1 MTSDEYFDAVKAL
14 IKQYDVKRAV
24 LFGSRAKGTATP
36 HSDFDIAV
44 SGVKDIDGL
53 RDAIYDIPSLFSTD
67 LVDLDRPLSQNLRED
82 IEQYGIQI

>member
-44 SGVKDIDGL
+44 SGVEDIDGL

-67 LVDLDRPLSQNLRED
+67 LVDLDRPLNKNLRED

>member
-24 LFGSRAKGTATP
+24 LFGSRAKGTATQ

-53 RDAIYDIPSLFSTD
+53 RDAIYDIPSLFSTGF
-67 LVDLDRPLSQNLRED
+67 LYSGENLSLNLLSLFTFD
-82 IEQYGIQI
+82 IAF

>member
-24 LFGSRAKGTATP
+24 LFGSRAKGTATQ

-67 LVDLDRPLSQNLRED
+67 LVHLDRPLSQNLRED

>member
-67 LVDLDRPLSQNLRED
+67 LVDLDRPLNKNLRED

>member
-24 LFGSRAKGTATP
+24 LFGSRAKGTATQ

-67 LVDLDRPLSQNLRED
+67 LVDLDRPLNKNLRED